1 MTIKELKELA
11 IGNYE
16 VSILDKEGVLKV
28 EEHNPE
34 LYKER
39 IFKFMRSDDSL
50 LLKISESNQLYI
62 QKLVCGIVL
71 QESLFEDDVLLI
83 KE

>member
-1 MTIKELKELA
+1 MTVSDLKKLT

-16 VSILDKEGVLKV
+16 VSILNKEGILKV
-28 EEHNPE
+28 EEHNPQI
-34 LYKER
+34 YTER
-39 IFKFMRSDDSL
+39 FFKFMRGDDSL

-71 QESLFEDDVLLI
+71 QESIFEDDVLLI
-83 KE
+83 NV